1 MSAGRTDVA
10 IIGGGL
16 IGCATAYYL
25 ARRGRRVVLLERDFV
40 GGVSSGVNFG
50 NLRLQGRHLE
60 QMPLALRAQA
70 LWEGLEAELGESVEF
85 WQQGHLFVALNEQHA
100 AQIEAFHHECRPYG
114 LKTEL
119 LDRHRIAERWPWL
132 RGPVVSASWSARDAT
147 VNSRL
152 VSPAYARA
160 ARALGADIREGVEMT
175 AIAREGAGFRLACAD
190 GREVLCD
197 VLLNSAGAWGG
208 AIAEQFGEPTPIF
221 AAGPVQLITEPTGLF
236 LENVIH
242 AVDGSI
248 IFRQTQRGNILIAG
262 HPRVPVDFANRRS
275 RVPPRKLAT
284 NLARMLELA
293 PHLSHLTL
301 LRSWT
306 GIEGYFPDMIPV
318 IGPSRTTP
326 GLFHAFGF
334 CGHGLQIGPA
344 VGMCLAELIL
354 DGRTPTPIE
363 CFGIERFAKPVT
375 ADRAHLAAEFE
386 GTLLDKIGAS

>member
-1 MSAGRTDVA
+1 MSAERTEVA
-10 IIGGGL
+10 ILGGGL

-25 ARRGRRVVLLERDFV
+25 RKRGRRVVVVERGFV
-40 GGVSSGVNFG
+40 GGTSSGVNFG

-60 QMPLALRAQA
+60 QMPLSLRAQG
-70 LWEGLEAELGESVEF
+70 LWEGIEAELGESVEF

-100 AQIEAFHHECRPYG
+100 AQIETFAVECRSYG
-114 LKTEL
+114 LETEL
-119 LDRHRIAERWPWL
+119 LDRRQIAERWPWM

-152 VSPAYARA
+152 VSPAFARA
-160 ARALGADIREGVEMT
+160 ARTLGADIREGVEVT
-175 AIAREGAGFRLACAD
+175 AIAREGGGFRLSCAD
-190 GREVLCD
+190 GREIVAD

-208 AIAEQFGEPTPIF
+208 AIAEQFGEAVPIF
-221 AAGPVQLITEPTGLF
+221 PAGPVQMITEPTARF

-262 HPRVPVDFANRRS
+262 HPRVPVDFAGRRS

-284 NLARMLELA
+284 NLARMLALA
-293 PHLSHLTL
+293 PHLGNLTL
-301 LRSWT
+301 LRSWS

-344 VGMCLAELIL
+344 VAVCLAELIV

-363 CFGIERFAKPVT
+363 CFGIKRFDKPV
-375 ADRAHLAAEFE
+375 AAHRDELTAEFE
-386 GTLLDKIGAS
+386 GTLLDRIGAT